1 MFAFFWDDPR
11 IHKISQMTLKFEL
24 YILFLATDELK
35 RNLEIQLRLDLQ
47 SLYYYS
53 VGFVLFNS
61 YCLFW
66 TFSS

>member
-1 MFAFFWDDPR
+1 MIYKKFKNIYFKMFAFFWDDPR
-11 IHKISQMTLKFEL
+11 IHKTSQMTLKFEL

-53 VGFVLFNS
+53 GGFV
-61 YCLFW
+61 
-66 TFSS
+66 

>member
-11 IHKISQMTLKFEL
+11 IHKTSQMTLKFEL

-53 VGFVLFNS
+53 GGFV
-61 YCLFW
+61 
-66 TFSS
+66 